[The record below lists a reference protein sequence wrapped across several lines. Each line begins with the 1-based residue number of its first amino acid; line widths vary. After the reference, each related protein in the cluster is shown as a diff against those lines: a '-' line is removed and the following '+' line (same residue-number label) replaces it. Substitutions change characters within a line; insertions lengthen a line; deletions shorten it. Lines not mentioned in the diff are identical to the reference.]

1 MGKISRRAFIATGLL
16 AGGGIALGIGVR
28 LGHRTPELAS
38 LVAKDSGILLNA
50 WLKIFPDNSITV
62 ITPHVEMGQGANS
75 VLAMMLADELDA
87 DWDTVSLEQAPAH
100 EAYSNFHMVREYI
113 LPVQVPEMFEDTV
126 NGALLKV
133 AQGMSMQVTGG
144 SFSIRSTGQR
154 GMRVA
159 GAAARKLFV
168 DAAANEWGVPAD
180 EINVENSHLIHSAS
194 NNKAPFIAFAE
205 QVATERGELVPTLKT
220 PDQYKL
226 MGKDI
231 PRMDIPEKVDG
242 SAIFGVDV
250 ELPGMK
256 YATVR
261 NAPVFGSSVVDFN
274 AAAVK
279 KMPGVQKVVNLG
291 DAIGVIADGYW
302 QAKKATDAL
311 EIKYSDT
318 GHGQSSSEKLFSEQ
332 RDSLDNAVAK
342 GDEKKD
348 FSHGKARQQIE
359 RADHT
364 LAAEYQVPTLAHAT
378 MEPMNATAWVQG
390 EKISLWG
397 GLQNPL
403 RVRNHLIEALGY
415 DAENVEV
422 HTTYLGGGFGRRS
435 TTDYP
440 EQAAKLAA
448 ALPGVPVKMIWSRE
462 EDIQHDVYRTAT
474 VARLKAGLNS
484 KQMPVAWDM
493 QYVDKNDPADATLV
507 HYDIPHQFVHYTDTP
522 THVPFGPWRSVDHTQ
537 HAFFIES
544 FIDELAHNA
553 KLDPFE
559 FRRNLLAKNPRMQTV
574 LETVAK
580 MANWGRPMPPGW
592 GQGIAIHT
600 AFGTTAAEVV
610 EVDVS
615 TGTPKVKKV
624 YCAADPGF
632 AMHPDGFIA
641 QMESGIIYGL
651 TAALYGD
658 IQIRQGAVNQS
669 NFHDYKMLRMDEAPD
684 IEVAIINGGGRLG
697 GGGEPGTPPVSPAL
711 TNAIFA
717 ATGKRIRE
725 LPVSRHDRSYS

>member
-1 MGKISRRAFIATGLL
+1 
-16 AGGGIALGIGVR
+16 
-28 LGHRTPELAS
+28 
-38 LVAKDSGILLNA
+38 
-50 WLKIFPDNSITV
+50 
-62 ITPHVEMGQGANS
+62 
-75 VLAMMLADELDA
+75 
-87 DWDTVSLEQAPAH
+87 
-100 EAYSNFHMVREYI
+100 
-113 LPVQVPEMFEDTV
+113 
-126 NGALLKV
+126 
-133 AQGMSMQVTGG
+133 
-144 SFSIRSTGQR
+144 
-154 GMRVA
+154 
-159 GAAARKLFV
+159 
-168 DAAANEWGVPAD
+168 
-180 EINVENSHLIHSAS
+180 
-194 NNKAPFIAFAE
+194 
-205 QVATERGELVPTLKT
+205 
-220 PDQYKL
+220 
-226 MGKDI
+226 
-231 PRMDIPEKVDG
+231 
-242 SAIFGVDV
+242 
-250 ELPGMK
+250 
-256 YATVR
+256 
-261 NAPVFGSSVVDFN
+261 
-274 AAAVK
+274 
-279 KMPGVQKVVNLG
+279 
-291 DAIGVIADGYW
+291 
-302 QAKKATDAL
+302 
-311 EIKYSDT
+311 
-318 GHGQSSSEKLFSEQ
+318 
-332 RDSLDNAVAK
+332 
-342 GDEKKD
+342 
-348 FSHGKARQQIE
+348 
-359 RADHT
+359 
-364 LAAEYQVPTLAHAT
+364 
-378 MEPMNATAWVQG
+378 
-390 EKISLWG
+390 
-397 GLQNPL
+397 
-403 RVRNHLIEALGY
+403 
-415 DAENVEV
+415 
-422 HTTYLGGGFGRRS
+422 
-435 TTDYP
+435 
-440 EQAAKLAA
+440 
-448 ALPGVPVKMIWSRE
+448 
-462 EDIQHDVYRTAT
+462 DIQHDVYRTAT

-658 IQIRQGAVNQS
+658 IQIRQGAVKQS